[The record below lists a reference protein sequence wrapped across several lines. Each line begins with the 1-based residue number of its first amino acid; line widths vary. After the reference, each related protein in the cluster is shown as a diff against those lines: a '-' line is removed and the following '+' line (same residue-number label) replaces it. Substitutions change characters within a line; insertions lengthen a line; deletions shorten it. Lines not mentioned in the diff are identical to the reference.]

1 MLILPYEGQDTNRF
15 SHIAMKMVNLAIEN
29 FLTTERRVAIPA
41 ETAMAVSAGIASY
54 LKQNL
59 ALSVADGDPL
69 GLDFAGLGQAE
80 GQNAVVILGG
90 DMLLIHRGR

>member
-15 SHIAMKMVNLAIEN
+15 SHIAMKMVNLTIEN
-29 FLTTERRVAIPA
+29 FLTTERRVAPQQRR
-41 ETAMAVSAGIASY
+41 AMPVSAGVASY

-59 ALSVADGDPL
+59 ALPVADGNPL

-80 GQNAVVILGG
+80 GQYAVVILGG
-90 DMLLIHRGR
+90 DMLLIYSGR